1 MATSEFTK
9 SCRRKLWFFRLLDWI
24 CLAAP
29 LIVYVIIALF
39 NDGIKVTYKVA
50 VISTLMIALVLTVFN
65 IIAQKRLRCPIWIVI
80 IGLYIA
86 IRDYLMPLIIILAC
100 TSILDDLVFTPLIQY
115 YYTKTVAS
123 KTIDQRQYADEA
135 DKREKEIAKMKKE

>member
-50 VISTLMIALVLTVFN
+50 VISTLMIALILTIFN

-100 TSILDDLVFTPLIQY
+100 TSILDDLVFTPLIHY